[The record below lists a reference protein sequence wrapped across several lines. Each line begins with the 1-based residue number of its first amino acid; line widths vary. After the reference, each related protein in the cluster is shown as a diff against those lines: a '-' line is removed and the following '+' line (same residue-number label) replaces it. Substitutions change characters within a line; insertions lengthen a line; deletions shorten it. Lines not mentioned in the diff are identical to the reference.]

1 MTAGQAI
8 VLGLTQGAT
17 EFLPVSSSGH
27 LVIVPELFGWPA
39 PGVAFDVLLHF
50 GTLAGVIA
58 YFWRDLAD
66 IVTGLLTREPS
77 RAASRRLGVL
87 IALATVPT
95 GVIGLAL
102 NDLFERLFRE
112 VLFVGVFLLV
122 TAVALTAAERLS
134 TKRAHEASSM
144 RWWQVVLIGAA
155 QGAAIAP
162 GISRSG
168 ATLATGLGLGL
179 DREQAARF
187 SFLLSVPAIGL
198 AGIWA
203 ARELLAG
210 SVALPPLGPTA
221 LGFVCAAA
229 SGYAAVAGL
238 LAYVRRR
245 ALYPFAVY
253 CALVGTGVIVWQL
266 VG

>member
-50 GTLAGVIA
+50 GTLLGVIA

-66 IVTGLLTREPS
+66 IVTGLLTRDPS
-77 RAASRRLGVL
+77 RAASRRMGLLLAV
-87 IALATVPT
+87 ATVPT
-95 GVIGLAL
+95 GLIGLAL
-102 NDLFERLFRE
+102 NDVFERLFSK

-122 TAVALTAAERLS
+122 TAAVLTAAERLS
-134 TKRAHEASSM
+134 PQRVHEASSM
-144 RWWQVVLIGAA
+144 RWWQAALIGAA

-168 ATLATGLGLGL
+168 ATLATGLGVGL

-203 ARELLAG
+203 ARELLVGA
-210 SVALPPLGPTA
+210 VALPSLGPTA
-221 LGFVCAAA
+221 LGFICAAG
-229 SGYAAVAGL
+229 SGYAAIAGL
-238 LAYVRRR
+238 LAYVRKR